1 LRPGITGAALGMA
14 AAIAAGGLVDLWC
27 PVAHVEHLLLGHIL
41 PLVLL
46 AALGALAGRRFIR
59 LGSRSEPPAR

>member
-1 LRPGITGAALGMA
+1 MTGAALGMA

-27 PVAHVEHLLLGHIL
+27 PVANVEHLLRGHIL

-59 LGSRSEPPAR
+59 LGHRIERPTR